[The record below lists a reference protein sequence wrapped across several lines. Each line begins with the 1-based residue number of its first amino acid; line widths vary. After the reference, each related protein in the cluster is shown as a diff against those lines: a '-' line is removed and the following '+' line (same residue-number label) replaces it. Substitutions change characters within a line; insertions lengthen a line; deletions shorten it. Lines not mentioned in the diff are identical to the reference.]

1 MRGPPPAPAR
11 PDAPPDSA
19 RPPLPP
25 LSDGEG
31 LEHDAKGSH
40 TVARRIREVRVG
52 GCIVTAFRAGPS
64 NCLARAGIA
73 LFFGVTG
80 DVGADTA
87 APTVSGR
94 GTRRSSGCSVHLAD
108 SPPLFSGPGLE
119 DIDVVIKCD
128 GLRDFD
134 SEYSGAVDVALV
146 PGLIVKV
153 LPIDRV
159 LASKRAADR
168 PKDRAV
174 IPALK
179 AAVAA
184 IKESSQR

>member
-1 MRGPPPAPAR
+1 
-11 PDAPPDSA
+11 
-19 RPPLPP
+19 
-25 LSDGEG
+25 
-31 LEHDAKGSH
+31 
-40 TVARRIREVRVG
+40 
-52 GCIVTAFRAGPS
+52 
-64 NCLARAGIA
+64 
-73 LFFGVTG
+73 
-80 DVGADTA
+80 
-87 APTVSGR
+87 
-94 GTRRSSGCSVHLAD
+94 LAD